1 MVRLAAIA
9 KGFEASNNA
18 AYGQGSFWQA
28 TAEHAREF
36 IHFYDNRWSM
46 WIAFGWLVQLSL
58 TMLLGLLAGR
68 ERWVQRIP
76 ALRPQLRRYSL
87 WALAQGPGLRRGVH
101 DDCRV
106 QPGAR
111 AVTDQ
116 VAGRRV
122 LLDQPAGDDDLLRA
136 DHRAAGAAAGLAA
149 AVGTLCCGR
158 PHAADQLPDADGA
171 VHHLVLRAGA
181 SACGAGSGR
190 PPACCWR
197 CCCSSRCRCRPA
209 AGGCGST
216 SAARWRPCGP
226 G

>member
-1 MVRLAAIA
+1 MLHSYALLGLLLVLPLRRASRRTLLVLMGLYLLYPVASGLLRLALVTPEVMVRLAAIA

-122 LLDQPAGDDDLLRA
+122 LLDQSAGDDDLLRA
-136 DHRAAGAAAGLAA
+136 GHRAAGAAAGLADAVA
-149 AVGTLCCGR
+149 A
-158 PHAADQLPDADGA
+158 
-171 VHHLVLRAGA
+171 
-181 SACGAGSGR
+181 
-190 PPACCWR
+190 
-197 CCCSSRCRCRPA
+197 
-209 AGGCGST
+209 
-216 SAARWRPCGP
+216 
-226 G
+226 